1 MVEKRCRQSSSS
13 GSEFSIP
20 PDVDNPP
27 LSIPLKTLS
36 DRYQLIEKLGAGSFG
51 CVTLAKAQFS
61 LSNILGR
68 QQQDLRGTLMDQ
80 PKNGHHNYITKTQ
93 GVVAIKTM
101 MTKLHTLQDY
111 TRVREIKFIL
121 AIPANDHLIQIFEVF
136 IDSENYQLH
145 IVMECMEQNL
155 YQMMKHRRRRVFSI
169 PSLKSILSQILAGLK
184 HIHQENFFHR
194 DLKPENILITPS
206 TQYFDKEYMN
216 RIGYQDNYVIKLA
229 DFGLARHVEN
239 KNPYTAYVST
249 RWYRS
254 PEILL
259 RSGYYSK
266 PLDIWAFG
274 CVAVE
279 VTVFRALFPGAN
291 EIDQI
296 WKILEVLGT
305 PIKSPDFANTNH
317 IITPPPG
324 GFWDDAS
331 KLVHKLNLK
340 LPDVEGSSLDH
351 LLSSSQLS
359 DLSDVVKKC
368 LRWDPNE
375 RATAQELCEMP
386 FFENTV
392 ASQVETRTD
401 TTNTEQALIFAGIN
415 PLAAKNTKP
424 LYFNS
429 STKVPVET
437 ESHDFDINHND
448 NNSQTVCTPNLNQE
462 KLTLVEFLNEFV
474 EEDNDDHSIPDVDT
488 DSTISDSID
497 ETDLSKEI
505 RNNLAL
511 CQLPDEEVLENSLSN
526 IRQLT
531 NDIEIINKDEADN
544 MEQLF
549 FDLEIPEQDEFHKK
563 QPFNEHTDFDEDIVL
578 PFVNDSN
585 YTHTEKPYQKGSN
598 FLGNASLGDSFNS
611 MPDFTPRNFLIPTL
625 DKSQEKFESHLSN
638 QNQHFGNITF

>member
-51 CVTLAKAQFS
+51 CVTLAKAQFP

-68 QQQDLRGTLMDQ
+68 QQQDVRGTLMDQ
-80 PKNGHHNYITKTQ
+80 PENGHQNYVTKTQ

-111 TRVREIKFIL
+111 TRVREVKFIL

-169 PSLKSILSQILAGLK
+169 PSLKSILSQILAGLR
-184 HIHQENFFHR
+184 HIHQHNFFHR

-206 TQYFDKEYMN
+206 TQYFEKEYMN
-216 RIGYQDNYVIKLA
+216 QIEYQDNYVIKLA

-305 PIKSPDFANTNH
+305 PIKSPDTSSANH
-317 IITPPPG
+317 IVTPPPG
-324 GFWDDAS
+324 GFWDDAGN
-331 KLVHKLNLK
+331 LVHKLNLK
-340 LPDVEGSSLDH
+340 LPYVEGSSLDH

-386 FFENTV
+386 FFESTV
-392 ASQVETRTD
+392 ASQIDTRTD
-401 TTNTEQALIFAGIN
+401 ITNTEQALIFAGIN
-415 PLAAKNTKP
+415 PVAANTKP

-429 STKVPVET
+429 AAKLPVEA
-437 ESHDFDINHND
+437 ESHGIDLSNN
-448 NNSQTVCTPNLNQE
+448 NKNSQAMPSPTINQE

-474 EEDNDDHSIPDVDT
+474 EQDNDDHSIPDVGT

-497 ETDLSKEI
+497 ETELSKEI

-511 CQLPDEEVLENSLSN
+511 CQLPAEEVLDHSLSN

-549 FDLEIPEQDEFHKK
+549 FDLEIPEQDEFHKR
-563 QPFNEHTDFDEDIVL
+563 QPFNEHADIDEDVVL
-578 PFVNDSN
+578 PYVNNSN
-585 YTHTEKPYQKGSN
+585 YTHTDKSYHKGST
-598 FLGNASLGDSFNS
+598 FLGDASLGDSFNS

-625 DKSQEKFESHLSN
+625 NKSQEKFETHLSN
-638 QNQHFGNITF
+638 PNQHFGNVTF

>member
-155 YQMMKHRRRRVFSI
+155 YQMMKHRGRRVFSI

-216 RIGYQDNYVIKLA
+216 QIGYQDNYVIKLA

>member
-80 PKNGHHNYITKTQ
+80 PKNGHQNYITKTQ

-169 PSLKSILSQILAGLK
+169 PSLKSILSQILAGLR

-206 TQYFDKEYMN
+206 TQYFEKEYMN
-216 RIGYQDNYVIKLA
+216 QIGYQDNYVIKLA

-305 PIKSPDFANTNH
+305 PIKNSDFANTNH

-392 ASQVETRTD
+392 ASQVETKTD
-401 TTNTEQALIFAGIN
+401 VTNTEQALIFAGIN

-424 LYFNS
+424 LCFNS
-429 STKVPVET
+429 SDKLPVET
-437 ESHDFDINHND
+437 ESHGFDINQND
-448 NNSQTVCTPNLNQE
+448 NNSQTVCSPTLNQE

-511 CQLPDEEVLENSLSN
+511 CQLPDEEVLDHSLSN

-563 QPFNEHTDFDEDIVL
+563 QPFNEHEDFDEDIVL

-585 YTHTEKPYQKGSN
+585 YTHTEKPYHKGSN
-598 FLGNASLGDSFNS
+598 FLGDASLGDSFNS

-625 DKSQEKFESHLSN
+625 EKSQEKFETHLSN
-638 QNQHFGNITF
+638 QNQHFGNVTF

>member
-1 MVEKRCRQSSSS
+1 MRNVVDKVPAVVQSSV
-13 GSEFSIP
+13 FRRMSITH
-20 PDVDNPP
+20 P

-80 PKNGHHNYITKTQ
+80 PKNGHQNYITKTQ

-169 PSLKSILSQILAGLK
+169 PSLKSILSQILAGLR

-206 TQYFDKEYMN
+206 TQYFEKEYMN
-216 RIGYQDNYVIKLA
+216 QIGYQDNYVIKLA

-305 PIKSPDFANTNH
+305 PIKNSDFANTNH

-392 ASQVETRTD
+392 ASQVETKTD
-401 TTNTEQALIFAGIN
+401 VTNTEQALIFAGIN

-424 LYFNS
+424 LCFNS
-429 STKVPVET
+429 SDKLPVET
-437 ESHDFDINHND
+437 ESHGFDINQND
-448 NNSQTVCTPNLNQE
+448 NNSQTVCSPTLNQE

-511 CQLPDEEVLENSLSN
+511 CQLPDEEVLDHSLSN

-563 QPFNEHTDFDEDIVL
+563 QPFNEHEDFDEDIVL

-585 YTHTEKPYQKGSN
+585 YTHTEKPYHKGSN
-598 FLGNASLGDSFNS
+598 FLGDASLGDSFNS

-625 DKSQEKFESHLSN
+625 EKSQEKFETHLSN
-638 QNQHFGNITF
+638 QNQHFGNVTF

>member
-1 MVEKRCRQSSSS
+1 MVEKRSRQSSSS
-13 GSEFSIP
+13 GSEFSVP

-51 CVTLAKAQFS
+51 CVTLAKAQFP
-61 LSNILGR
+61 LSNILGK
-68 QQQDLRGTLMDQ
+68 QHDIRGTLMDQ
-80 PKNGHHNYITKTQ
+80 PKNGHQNYITKTQ

-121 AIPANDHLIQIFEVF
+121 AIPANGHLIQIFEVF

-184 HIHQENFFHR
+184 HIHEHNFFHR

-206 TQYFDKEYMN
+206 TQYFEKEYMN
-216 RIGYQDNYVIKLA
+216 QIGYQDNYVIKLA

-305 PIKSPDFANTNH
+305 PIKRSDFVNTNH
-317 IITPPPG
+317 ITAPPPG

-331 KLVHKLNLK
+331 NLVHKLNLK
-340 LPDVEGSSLDH
+340 LPYVEGSSLDH

-359 DLSDVVKKC
+359 DLSEVVKKC

-392 ASQVETRTD
+392 ASQVDARGNV
-401 TTNTEQALIFAGIN
+401 TNTEQALIFAGIN
-415 PLAAKNTKP
+415 PVATNTKP
-424 LYFNS
+424 IYFNS
-429 STKVPVET
+429 STKLPAET
-437 ESHDFDINHND
+437 ESNDIDISNNDHDSHAMC
-448 NNSQTVCTPNLNQE
+448 SPTLNQE

-474 EEDNDDHSIPDVDT
+474 EEDNDDHSIPDVGT

-497 ETDLSKEI
+497 ETELSKEI

-511 CQLPDEEVLENSLSN
+511 CQLPDEEVLDHSLSN

-549 FDLEIPEQDEFHKK
+549 FDLEIPEKDEFQRK
-563 QPFNEHTDFDEDIVL
+563 QPFNEHADIDEDIVL
-578 PFVNDSN
+578 PYVNNSN
-585 YTHTEKPYQKGSN
+585 YTHTDRSHHRGDN
-598 FLGNASLGDSFNS
+598 VLGDASLGDSFNS

-625 DKSQEKFESHLSN
+625 KKSREKFEPHLSN
-638 QNQHFGNITF
+638 PNQHFGNVTF